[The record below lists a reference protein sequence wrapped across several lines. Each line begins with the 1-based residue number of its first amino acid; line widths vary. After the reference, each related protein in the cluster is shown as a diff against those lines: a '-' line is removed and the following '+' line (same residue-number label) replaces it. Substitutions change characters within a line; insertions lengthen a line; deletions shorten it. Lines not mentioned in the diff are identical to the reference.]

1 MNLFEI
7 NQNLRSVLDRGFS
20 VDEET
25 GEVLFDTT
33 DLLNLE
39 NSKAEKMLAIAKVIK
54 EKEALADAIKAQ
66 EKAMSERRK
75 VLENEVQRL
84 KDWALFNMTEK
95 EKFEDATI
103 KVSYFAGVESVEVLS
118 IDKLDPRFVVE
129 KYTYSAD
136 KKALKEALKNGEF
149 FDGVS
154 LVRKPSLRIK

>member
-7 NQNLRSVLDRGFS
+7 NQTLRSVLERGFS

-33 DLLNLE
+33 DLLSLE
-39 NSKAEKMLAIAKVIK
+39 NTKAEKMLAIGKIIK
-54 EKEALADAIKAQ
+54 EKEALASAIKEQ
-66 EKAMSERRK
+66 EKAMAERRK
-75 VLENEVQRL
+75 VLENEVTRL

-103 KVSYFAGVESVEVLS
+103 KISYSTGVESVEVL
-118 IDKLDPRFVVE
+118 DLEKLEPKYIVE
-129 KYTYSAD
+129 KYTYQAD

-149 FDGVS
+149 FEGVT